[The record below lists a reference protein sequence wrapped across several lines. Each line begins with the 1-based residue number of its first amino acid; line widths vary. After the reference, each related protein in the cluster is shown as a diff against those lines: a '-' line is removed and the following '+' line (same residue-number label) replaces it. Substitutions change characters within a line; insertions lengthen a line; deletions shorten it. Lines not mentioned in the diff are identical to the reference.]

1 MTKVLEG
8 TWDEVWQQIQQLP
21 QMPFDKGQPL
31 HVIISGETHAVTNGE
46 GTQMNPS
53 DMLTLGMFPEL
64 LGLTDEDFKS
74 AEYHGDADDDLY

>member
-31 HVIISGETHAVTNGE
+31 RVIINGETDTVQTKE
-46 GTQMNPS
+46 SESETPQM
-53 DMLTLGMFPEL
+53 MTFGMFPEL

-74 AEYHGDADDDLY
+74 AEYHGDFEDDLY